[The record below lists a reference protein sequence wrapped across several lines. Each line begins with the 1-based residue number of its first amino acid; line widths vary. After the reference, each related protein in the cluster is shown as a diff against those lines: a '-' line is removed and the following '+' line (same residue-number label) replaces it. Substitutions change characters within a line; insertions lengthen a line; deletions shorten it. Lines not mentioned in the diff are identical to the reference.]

1 MPLIINKKKTKK
13 FFIDKKR
20 KFYFRNRFKFFKL
33 LKRKTILRLFK
44 KRLFTDFF
52 HYNFKNFDKTV
63 QKRSSKKRYIRVIN
77 RFSHF
82 NRFQLFG
89 RKRILTRF
97 VFYKKS
103 HFYKAFIR
111 SSHKSKV
118 SFNKRYF
125 FRRLFRK
132 KRFFVFKF
140 KRRRYSRKFKAYL
153 KQRLKFSK
161 RKFKYKFFKTVQ
173 QFYVK
178 RKSFRKTFIRRIF
191 RRFKIRRIKKN
202 RIYRFVSLFS
212 KWRPISRFHYF
223 KKRFKFRRLIKRRK
237 SPFTHFALISKKI
250 WSGLQAERRVFR
262 TFKSTYFVKL
272 TQSYNNFFLQLCNS
286 VSQRVYFTF
295 TAGRVPI
302 LRRNRR
308 KTTQTLAE
316 AANIFSKR
324 LKDFNLKFIQLWII
338 GPMNYFIRKFVKVL
352 KINKLRIS
360 SVTHLIKCSHNGLR
374 SRSLR
379 RV

>member
-1 MPLIINKKKTKK
+1 MPLIINKKTKK
-13 FFIDKKR
+13 ILINKKR
-20 KFYFRNRFKFFKL
+20 KFYFRNRFKFFKF
-33 LKRKTILRLFK
+33 LKRKTILRLFN
-44 KRLFTDFF
+44 KRRFSIDFF

-63 QKRSSKKRYIRVIN
+63 QKRSSKKKYIRLIN
-77 RFSHF
+77 RFSYF
-82 NRFQLFG
+82 NRFKLFG

-97 VFYKKS
+97 IFYKKS
-103 HFYKAFIR
+103 HLYKAFIQV
-111 SSHKSKV
+111 SHKSKI
-118 SFNKRYF
+118 SFAKHHY

-140 KRRRYSRKFKAYL
+140 KRRRYSKKLKAYL

-161 RKFKYKFFKTVQ
+161 RKYIYKFVKTIQ
-173 QFYVK
+173 QFYIK
-178 RKSFRKTFIRRIF
+178 RKSFRKIFVKRIF
-191 RRFKIRRIKKN
+191 RRFKVRRIKKN

-223 KKRFKFRRLIKRRK
+223 KKRFKFRRLIKHRK
-237 SPFTHFALISKKI
+237 SSFTHFAVISKKI

-262 TFKSTYFVKL
+262 AFKSTYFVKL

-324 LKDFNLKFIQLWII
+324 LKDFDLKFIQLWII

-360 SVTHLIKCSHNGLR
+360 SVTHLIKYSHNGLR
-374 SRSLR
+374 SRALR